1 MVWAAICKRGKLPL
15 VFIEDGAKVNQK
27 YYLDKI
33 LKAHLLPEAQKL
45 FGTDYFCFQQ
55 DGATSHTAKTVQQW
69 CEANLPDFISK
80 DEWPPSSQDL
90 NPLDFCIWSYMQARL
105 NIRKTTTKKNL
116 NNNYKRYGTK
126 FHWMS
131 SVPLAIVLK
140 NVCVYCEK
148 PKVIDSNSIYKM

>member
-15 VFIEDGAKVNQK
+15 VFIEDGAKMNQK

-69 CEANLPDFISK
+69 SEANLLDFISK
-80 DEWPPSSQDL
+80 DEWPPSSPDL

-105 NIRKTTTKKNL
+105 NIRKTTTKK
-116 NNNYKRYGTK
+116 R
-126 FHWMS
+126 
-131 SVPLAIVLK
+131 I
-140 NVCVYCEK
+140 
-148 PKVIDSNSIYKM
+148 